1 MTSKLNWGILGTGT
15 IAQMQTTDLLENGF
29 SVTAVGSR
37 DLLKAQE
44 FASANGIALPF
55 GTYEDLVASPEV
67 DVIYV
72 ATPHPFHFEHAS
84 LALEAGKHVL
94 LEKPF
99 AMNAREAGR
108 LAELAQEKNLVLLE
122 AMWTRFLPHMVQLR
136 ADIAAGLIGE
146 VRSVSADFSAL
157 FPADPNGRHRNK
169 ALGGGALL
177 DIGIYPVSFAIDLL
191 GFPDKVVAS
200 GALTDGGV
208 DNNVS
213 MIFDYEGGQ
222 QALLHCAMDQVGTI
236 AASVQGTLGR
246 IDIDTPFFTQVG
258 YRRYNADFELVDTLV
273 VEPVSR
279 GMQFQAAELERLVA
293 DGQLHSPTLPL
304 SQTVSIMEL
313 VDHIRSQIGLVYPSD
328 F

>member
-37 DLLKAQE
+37 DLQKARD
-44 FASANGIALPF
+44 FAAVNGIGLAF
-55 GTYEDLVASPEV
+55 GSYQDLVASSAV

-84 LALEAGKHVL
+84 LALEADKHVL

-99 AMNAREAGR
+99 AMNAREAAR
-108 LAELAQEKNLVLLE
+108 LVGLAQEKNLVLLE

-146 VRSVSADFSAL
+146 VKSVSADFSAL
-157 FPADPNGRHRNK
+157 FPTDPNGRHRNK

-191 GFPDKVVAS
+191 GFPDKVVAT
-200 GALTDGGV
+200 GTLTDGGV

-213 MIFDYEGGQ
+213 MLFDYEGGQ

-236 AASVQGTLGR
+236 GASIQGTLGR

-258 YRRYNADFELVDTLV
+258 YKRFNAEFELVDTFAIQ
-273 VEPVSR
+273 PVSR
-279 GMQFQAAELERLVA
+279 GMQFQAAELELLVA
-293 DGQLHSPTLPL
+293 KGELSSKTLPL
-304 SQTVSIMEL
+304 SETVAIMEL
-313 VDHIRSQIGLVYPSD
+313 IDHIRSQIGLVYPSD